1 MRSSAATVSPLTWIV
16 DSSEATTLR
25 IWDVLEST
33 VMQDRGDFSAIPIL
47 DVSPLH
53 SGDVSAFRQ
62 VADSLKGYL
71 GTVGF
76 VYVAGHGVPD
86 DSVHAVREASR
97 RFFSLPEEEKLKI
110 RIDRNFRGYLP
121 IASSTIVT
129 SSVAQVSKP
138 NQSESLMIMH
148 EVAADDPDAVAEKP
162 LQGPNQWPDEAQVP
176 GFRATVEDYVA
187 RMDGL
192 ARKLV
197 SAISIALDMAPDAL
211 DPWFDKPTT
220 FLRLLH
226 YPTQPQEEGL
236 FGSAP
241 HTDYGFIT
249 LLAQDDVGGLEV
261 RNKAGDWVAARPVPG
276 TFVMNVGDILAR
288 WSNNRFVSTPHRV
301 INLSGKERYS
311 QPFFF
316 DPSMDHII
324 AALPSCVPA
333 GSAPIHEPVVYRDY
347 LMERIDK
354 NYHYRKG
361 LAARPATG

>member
-1 MRSSAATVSPLTWIV
+1 MQ
-16 DSSEATTLR
+16 DSS
-25 IWDVLEST
+25 
-33 VMQDRGDFSAIPIL
+33 DFSAIPIL
-47 DVSPLH
+47 DVSPLY
-53 SGDVSAFRQ
+53 SGDATMVRQ
-62 VADSLKGYL
+62 VADTLRGYL
-71 GTVGF
+71 ETVGF
-76 VYVAGHGVPD
+76 IYVAGHDVPEA
-86 DSVHAVREASR
+86 SVQAVREASR
-97 RFFSLPEEEKLKI
+97 RFFALPEDDKLKI

-129 SSVAQVSKP
+129 SSVAQISKP

-148 EVAADDPDAVAEKP
+148 EVAADDPDAVAQKP
-162 LQGPNQWPDEAQVP
+162 LQGPNQWPDDAQVP
-176 GFRATVEDYVA
+176 GFRATIEDYVM
-187 RMDGL
+187 RMDALG
-192 ARKLV
+192 RKLV
-197 SAISIALDMAPDAL
+197 SAISVSLGMAPGDL
-211 DPWFDKPTT
+211 DPWFEKPTT

-236 FGSAP
+236 YGSAP

-261 RNKAGDWVAARPVPG
+261 RNKAGDWVAAPPVPG
-276 TFVMNVGDILAR
+276 SFVMNVGDILAR

-301 INLSGKERYS
+301 INRSGRERYS

-316 DPSMDHII
+316 DPALDQTI

-333 GSAPIHEPVVYRDY
+333 GATPIHEPVVYRDY

-361 LAARPATG
+361 LAANPAAG

>member
-1 MRSSAATVSPLTWIV
+1 
-16 DSSEATTLR
+16 
-25 IWDVLEST
+25 
-33 VMQDRGDFSAIPIL
+33 MQDRSDFSAIPIL
-47 DVSPLH
+47 DVSPLY
-53 SGDVSAFRQ
+53 SGDANAVRQ
-62 VADSLKGYL
+62 VADTLRSYL
-71 GTVGF
+71 ETVGF
-76 VYVAGHGVPD
+76 LYVSNHDVPEA
-86 DSVHAVREASR
+86 SVQAVREASR
-97 RFFSLPEEEKLKI
+97 RFFALPEDDKLKI

-129 SSVAQVSKP
+129 SSVAQISKP

-148 EVAADDPDAVAEKP
+148 EVAADDPDAVAQKP
-162 LQGPNQWPDEAQVP
+162 LQGPNQWPDESQVP
-176 GFRATVEDYVA
+176 GFRATIEDYVT
-187 RMDGL
+187 RMEALG
-192 ARKLV
+192 RKLV
-197 SAISIALDMAPDAL
+197 SAISVSFGMAPGDL

-261 RNKAGDWVAARPVPG
+261 RNKAGEWVAAPPVPG
-276 TFVMNVGDILAR
+276 SFVMNVGDILAR

-301 INLSGKERYS
+301 INRSGTERYS

-316 DPSMDHII
+316 DPSMDHTI
-324 AALPSCVPA
+324 AALAGCVPA
-333 GSAPIHEPVVYRDY
+333 GETPVHEPVVYRDY

-361 LAARPATG
+361 LAANPAAG